1 MSRFNAHSN
10 VESWRSH
17 TVRVQHVI
25 PETPGVAT
33 FELVFTDLE
42 IAKAYH
48 FLPGQFNMLYMPGIG
63 ESAISISSDP
73 DSPQTICHTIR
84 SVGSVT
90 QAIAAAGKGSTFG
103 LRGPFGSSWP
113 IDPCVQSTSIKKDVI
128 IVAGGIGLAP
138 LRSAIY
144 ALCQRRHQ
152 LGRITV
158 MVGARSPNDLL
169 FQDEYSTWREQGIE
183 VQPTVDRYSERWQG
197 NIGVV
202 TTLLSRASISGPKS
216 TVLMTCG
223 PEVMMRYVVQSAL
236 QRGIPATNI
245 WLSLE
250 RNMNCAVGLC
260 GHCQLGPEF
269 LCQDG
274 PVLPYH
280 RVADWLKVQAL

>member
-1 MSRFNAHSN
+1 MTRFNTHSRA
-10 VESWRSH
+10 EPWRSH

-25 PETPGVAT
+25 SETPGVAT
-33 FELVFTDLE
+33 FELVFTDSE
-42 IAKAYH
+42 IARAYH

-63 ESAISISSDP
+63 ESAISISSNP
-73 DSPQTICHTIR
+73 NSPQTLRHTIR
-84 SVGSVT
+84 SVGGVT
-90 QAIAAAGKGSTFG
+90 QAIAAAGKGSTLG

-113 IDPCVQSTSIKKDVI
+113 IDLCLQNTSIKEDVI

-144 ALCQRRHQ
+144 ALCQHRHR
-152 LGRITV
+152 LGRINV
-158 MVGARSPNDLL
+158 LVGARSPADLL

-183 VQPTVDRYSERWQG
+183 VQSTVDRYSEQWQG

-202 TTLLSRASISGPKS
+202 TSLLSRAVLSEPQNTI
-216 TVLMTCG
+216 LMTCG
-223 PEVMMRYVVQSAL
+223 PEVMMRYVVHSAL
-236 QRGIPATNI
+236 QRGIQAANI

-250 RNMNCAVGLC
+250 RNMNCAVGMC

-269 LCQDG
+269 LCKDG

-280 RVADWLKVQAL
+280 RVADWLKVQSL